1 MNLFVYFKMP
11 PYKNETDS
19 VQRLQRQIEDNQ
31 RRHEEELA
39 VREEQLREQFA
50 QEWAVREEQL
60 AQELA
65 VLEEQQAVLAVENR
79 RLNQELQPQE
89 EWYPEHDVVL
99 EDTFELLEEI
109 VPESGKLPMYSSTV
123 KTSFESLGPSP

>member
-39 VREEQLREQFA
+39 VREEQL
-50 QEWAVREEQL
+50 

-65 VLEEQQAVLAVENR
+65 V
-79 RLNQELQPQE
+79 
-89 EWYPEHDVVL
+89 
-99 EDTFELLEEI
+99 I
-109 VPESGKLPMYSSTV
+109 S
-123 KTSFESLGPSP
+123 

>member
-31 RRHEEELA
+31 RRHAEELA
-39 VREEQLREQFA
+39 VRKEQVREQHA
-50 QEWAVREEQL
+50 EELAVREEQL

-65 VLEEQQAVLAVENR
+65 V
-79 RLNQELQPQE
+79 
-89 EWYPEHDVVL
+89 
-99 EDTFELLEEI
+99 I
-109 VPESGKLPMYSSTV
+109 S
-123 KTSFESLGPSP
+123 

>member
-1 MNLFVYFKMP
+1 MP

-31 RRHEEELA
+31 RRHEEEL
-39 VREEQLREQFA
+39 
-50 QEWAVREEQL
+50 AVREEQL

-109 VPESGKLPMYSSTV
+109 VPESGKLSMYSSTV